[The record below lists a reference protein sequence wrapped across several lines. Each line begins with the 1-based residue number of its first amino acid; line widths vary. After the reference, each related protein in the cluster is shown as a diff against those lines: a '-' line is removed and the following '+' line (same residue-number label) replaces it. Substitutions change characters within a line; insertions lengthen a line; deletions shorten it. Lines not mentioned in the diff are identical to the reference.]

1 MLRTSGNFQELH
13 PRVHHHLLHA
23 GGRDLRLQFV
33 ENDMVNHEGKANRRF
48 QRGVQV
54 RIRCPRSA
62 FEKRRSLVRRQ
73 FYLSSNLGAFI
84 PAKIRDKIFNGGLL

>member
-1 MLRTSGNFQELH
+1 MAIFVHRLEIDCYEKWPVHFRVDSFAAFDAQDLGDFEELH

-23 GGRDLRLQFV
+23 GGRDLRLQSV

-54 RIRCPRSA
+54 RIRCPRNA
-62 FEKRRSLVRRQ
+62 FK
-73 FYLSSNLGAFI
+73 
-84 PAKIRDKIFNGGLL
+84 